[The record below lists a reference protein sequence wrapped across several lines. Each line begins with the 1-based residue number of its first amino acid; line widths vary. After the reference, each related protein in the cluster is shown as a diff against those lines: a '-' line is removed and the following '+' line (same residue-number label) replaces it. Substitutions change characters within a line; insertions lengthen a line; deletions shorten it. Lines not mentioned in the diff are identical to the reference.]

1 MESEREVCIVKKFL
15 CLVLILLCLAGC
27 GAQEGKYVYALIYD
41 GTCYISGGQPIP
53 AEPAPEAYVG
63 YIASE
68 VPADEMP
75 EQELQANF
83 PSVGEPVALCGG
95 KLHAIID
102 NEWAVFEPVGD

>member
-1 MESEREVCIVKKFL
+1 MKKLL

-27 GAQEGKYVYALIYD
+27 GAQEGKYVYALIYE
-41 GTCYISGGQPIP
+41 GTCYVSGGQPIP

-68 VPADEMP
+68 VPASELP
-75 EQELQANF
+75 TEELQANF
-83 PSVGEPVALCGG
+83 SSVGEPVALCGG